1 VVDINNYIWI
11 NERVQSVRNSTRQ
24 WPHAA
29 TRNGITNPVTPIEGV
44 EAFALSDF
52 TQLRQL
58 TYKQHIVDFQ
68 VPTITLEFLVNGVA
82 YFDVLH
88 SNNDLA
94 IKRVNLDTFV
104 GNFGAPPLVLNKG
117 ETFGWRIVDGPR
129 LNASDIVG
137 FRTTVWGT
145 ILGYNLP

>member
-1 VVDINNYIWI
+1 MVDVNNYIWI
-11 NERVQSVRNSTRQ
+11 NSKVMSNPNSTRQ

-29 TRNGITNPVTPIEGV
+29 TRNGITNPSDPIDGV
-44 EAFALSDF
+44 EAFALSSF

-58 TYKQHIVDFQ
+58 TYKQNIVDFQ
-68 VPTITLEFLVNGVA
+68 VPTITLEFLVNGAA
-82 YFDVLH
+82 YFDVVH

-94 IKRVNLDTFV
+94 IKRINLDTFN

-117 ETFGWRIVDGPR
+117 ETFGWRIQDGAR
-129 LNASDIVG
+129 LNNSDRVQ